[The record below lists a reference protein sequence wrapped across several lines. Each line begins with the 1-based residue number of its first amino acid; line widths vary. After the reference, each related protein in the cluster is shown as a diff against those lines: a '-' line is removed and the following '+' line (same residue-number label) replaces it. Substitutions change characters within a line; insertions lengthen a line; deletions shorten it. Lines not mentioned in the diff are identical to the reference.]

1 VEEFMATESVIDL
14 KDVET
19 LETTDVAKNGIP
31 LSITTLK
38 KDANGHFFGQRRNM
52 KDKPGYVSAHDVGSS
67 VSVAI
72 ATELTPQLAEEGL
85 ARELVH
91 RLQMMRKQAGFDIA
105 DYIETYYQGGPAT
118 QRVMEGFSSYIRQ
131 ETLSRSLIPEAP
143 PSGAY
148 VEAHR
153 IATEEVVL
161 GVRR

>member
-1 VEEFMATESVIDL
+1 
-14 KDVET
+14 
-19 LETTDVAKNGIP
+19 
-31 LSITTLK
+31 
-38 KDANGHFFGQRRNM
+38 M

-118 QRVMEGFSSYIRQ
+118 QRVMERIRTYIRQ
-131 ETLSRSLIPEAP
+131 ETLSRNLIPEAP

-161 GVRR
+161 GVRK